1 MEVYMCVC
9 LFRTENA
16 LASIRNLCL
25 GSGNSGSKHRLSKL
39 FKIRLFNASNS
50 NQKTVSRLFQTS
62 RGNQKTVSLQLY

>member
-1 MEVYMCVC
+1 MP
-9 LFRTENA
+9 
-16 LASIRNLCL
+16 NLIL

-62 RGNQKTVSLQLY
+62 RKQKMPIRLCYIPACEL